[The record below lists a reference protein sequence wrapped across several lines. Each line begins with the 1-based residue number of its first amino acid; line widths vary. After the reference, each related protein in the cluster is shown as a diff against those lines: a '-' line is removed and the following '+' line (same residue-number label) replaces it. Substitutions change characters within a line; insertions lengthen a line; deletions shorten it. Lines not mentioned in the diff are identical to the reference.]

1 MLSFRCIMARI
12 LTLLPLLSVMAF
24 ARTPETGFLNRTLI
38 SGNTTYRYQVFVPA
52 DWNPRSKWPVI
63 LFLHGSGERGD
74 DGLLQTDVGLPHAI
88 RNHAQTLPAIVVFP
102 QCRNNKAWTDPD
114 MEAQALS
121 ALDNSIK
128 EFHGDKDRV
137 YLTGLSMGGY
147 GSWDLATRYPKKF
160 AALVVICGGI
170 HGPKDEPWLTVP
182 LANDPQVQDPYLET
196 ARRIGRTPLWIFHGA
211 DDDTVPVEE
220 SRKIAAALKQT
231 GGDYKYTEYP
241 GVQHVSWDKAYAEPD
256 LFPWLLQQKL
266 QH

>member
-12 LTLLPLLSVMAF
+12 LTLLPLLSVMAL

-52 DWNPRSKWPVI
+52 DWNPRSQWPVI

-147 GSWDLATRYPKKF
+147 GTWSLAAKDPERWAAIVPVCGGGDPKTAEAVKDLPCWCFHGDADKAVPVGRSRRMM
-160 AALVVICGGI
+160 AALWAAGG
-170 HGPKDEPWLTVP
+170 HP
-182 LANDPQVQDPYLET
+182 N
-196 ARRIGRTPLWIFHGA
+196 
-211 DDDTVPVEE
+211 
-220 SRKIAAALKQT
+220 
-231 GGDYKYTEYP
+231 YTEYP
-241 GVQHVSWDKAYAEPD
+241 GVGHRSWDRAYGTD
-256 LFPWLLQQKL
+256 YLYDWLLEHKRK
-266 QH
+266 